1 MRIAVYGAGAMG
13 TVLGALLARS
23 GADVDLISRN
33 RSHIEAMKE
42 HGARLY
48 WKTEERET
56 KQQVCALLPEEMKGK
71 YDIVFLMTKQR
82 ENRQIA
88 AFLKDYL

>member
-33 RSHIEAMKE
+33 RSHVEAMKE

-56 KQQVCALLPEEMKGK
+56 KRRFARFYPKK
-71 YDIVFLMTKQR
+71 
-82 ENRQIA
+82 
-88 AFLKDYL
+88 

>member
-33 RSHIEAMKE
+33 RSHVEAMKE
-42 HGARLY
+42 HGARL
-48 WKTEERET
+48 
-56 KQQVCALLPEEMKGK
+56 
-71 YDIVFLMTKQR
+71 
-82 ENRQIA
+82 
-88 AFLKDYL
+88 